1 MGRPNLLITDAF
13 SALHNQ
19 PKPKTRDETLGS
31 NLIKTLRDG
40 GDVMVVIDTA
50 GRVLE
55 LGYML
60 DQLWQK

>member
-1 MGRPNLLITDAF
+1 LFITDAF

-19 PKPKTRDETLGS
+19 PKPKTRDETLAS
-31 NLIKTLRDG
+31 KLITTLREG

-55 LGYML
+55 LSYML